1 MDSRFEAPLLEEL
14 YQDIVLGSHILSGIQ
29 VRMDVPYL
37 CLRIGKPKVHSIDQK
52 QWHHSLH
59 QQISTGFQNWFYD
72 LLCHHGH
79 HAILKNLRF

>member
-52 QWHHSLH
+52 QWHTVFINRYP
-59 QQISTGFQNWFYD
+59 QVFKTGFMTCY
-72 LLCHHGH
+72 
-79 HAILKNLRF
+79 AIMDIMQL